1 MTETEWTDLVNNT
14 KEKLKKKTREAL
26 DRALEA
32 KTLDPKT
39 DTSFQVVLSDDGK
52 YHIVNNG
59 ERDFYY
65 GYELIIFKFK
75 TTDEDLEYYDKNFDF
90 LFDNIWLPDILFFLD
105 FGMFKEV

>member
-1 MTETEWTDLVNNT
+1 MTSEEWSELIQSTREEL
-14 KEKLKKKTREAL
+14 KEKTREAL

-39 DTSFQVVLSDDGK
+39 ETSFQVVLSDDGK

-75 TTDEDLEYYDKNFDF
+75 TTDEDLEYYDKNFEF
-90 LFDNIWLPDILFFLD
+90 MFDNIWFQDIMFFL
-105 FGMFKEV
+105 E